1 MFASLDSIVHPLRS
15 RSAPSKRFHIIPF
28 PITDFLDRRRAHD
41 ASRDLFEKRV
51 FSGIV
56 ISDRE
61 RGRVERNN
69 IRSRFVVRA
78 RVYHYHTIV
87 LGVVTYHTFDYP

>member
-1 MFASLDSIVHPLRS
+1 MTRQTFPWPVAVIPTRVCLIRFDRPPSSLSLRAEQTFS
-15 RSAPSKRFHIIPF
+15 RYSPF

-41 ASRDLFEKRV
+41 ASRDLFEKKV

-69 IRSRFVVRA
+69 IIIIIPS
-78 RVYHYHTIV
+78 Y
-87 LGVVTYHTFDYP
+87 